1 MSDCLI
7 ITGVEIRDRNWAL
20 LGVEY
25 KANLPSLPSA
35 TTTEDIRPLLSSKR
49 ELREDIFNRLPLPV
63 QFCSECCEPLM
74 GKDPRPMCRRCWTEK
89 YTQEPTLDN
98 PGEGGL

>member
-7 ITGVEIRDRNWAL
+7 ITGVEIRDGNWAL

-25 KANLPSLPSA
+25 KAALSSLPSA
-35 TTTEDIRPLLSSKR
+35 ITTEDIRPLLSSKR
-49 ELREDIFNRLPLPV
+49 ELREDIFNRLPLLV
-63 QFCSECCEPLM
+63 QFCSECLEPLT
-74 GKDPRPMCRRCWTEK
+74 GEDPRPMCRRCWIEK
-89 YTQEPTLDN
+89 HGREFALDN